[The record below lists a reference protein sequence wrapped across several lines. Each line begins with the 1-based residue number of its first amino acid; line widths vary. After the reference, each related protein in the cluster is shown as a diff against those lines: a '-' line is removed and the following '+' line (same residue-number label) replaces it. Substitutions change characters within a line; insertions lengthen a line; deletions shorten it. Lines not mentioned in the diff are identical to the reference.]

1 MIDDLF
7 AQLDAHGRAVEA
19 FAVGHITAPVHL
31 GATRDELGPYTI
43 AGSAEEVAERL
54 LAHTPVRANQLQIRM
69 AASSAEECADQY
81 AQAGE
86 ELLPL
91 LRSGIQ

>member
-1 MIDDLF
+1 M
-7 AQLDAHGRAVEA
+7 
-19 FAVGHITAPVHL
+19 HL
-31 GATRDELGPYTI
+31 GASREELGRYTVS
-43 AGSAEEVAERL
+43 GSAAEVAERL
-54 LAHTPVRANQLQIRM
+54 LAHTPSRANQLQIRM
-69 AASSAEECADQY
+69 AAASAEECADQY